1 MLTMRPERGKETIEA
16 DVAIALI
23 GIVPSFDAATISTLD
38 NGHSVPLVLANSRVH
53 FCRSLQLSHSVSLV
67 LAILSLNYTTTLF

>member
-23 GIVPSFDAATISTLD
+23 GIVPSFDAATISTPD
-38 NGHSVPLVLANSRVH
+38 NGHSVPLVLVNSEFTSVVH
-53 FCRSLQLSHSVSLV
+53 YNYHIQL
-67 LAILSLNYTTTLF
+67 A